1 MDTSWI
7 FAKGILIGIAVAAP
21 VGPIGLLC
29 IQRTLGDGLTTGLA
43 TGFGAALAD
52 GVFGAIAAFG
62 LASISDQ
69 LMSHQDPL
77 RIVGGLVLFVLA
89 YRAWYR
95 APPEMPGAPVHVRAL
110 SGFGTGL
117 AVTLSNPMT
126 IMGFVGI
133 FAALGLSD
141 LSAGSVTATQMVA
154 GVLLGSGMW
163 WLGLCAGTQALKPR
177 FGPQSLAWTN
187 RLAALLLVGFGTV
200 AIGGVAM

>member
-7 FAKGILIGIAVAAP
+7 FAKGILIGVAVAAP

-29 IQRTLGDGLTTGLA
+29 IQRTLTDGLPTGLA
-43 TGFGAALAD
+43 TGLGAALAD

-69 LMSHQDPL
+69 LMAHQDPL

-89 YRAWYR
+89 YRSWYR
-95 APPEMPGAPVHVRAL
+95 APPEMPSAPVHVRAAA
-110 SGFGTGL
+110 GFGTGL

-133 FAALGLSD
+133 FAALGLSE
-141 LSAGSVTATQMVA
+141 LNAGPVSATQMVL
-154 GVLLGSGMW
+154 GVLTGSGIW

-187 RLAALLLVGFGTV
+187 RAAALLLVGFATV
-200 AIGGVAM
+200 AIGGVAI

>member
-29 IQRTLGDGLTTGLA
+29 IQRTLQDGLPTGLA
-43 TGFGAALAD
+43 TGLGAALAD
-52 GVFGAIAAFG
+52 GIFGAIAAFG
-62 LASISDQ
+62 LASISDS
-69 LMSHQDPL
+69 LIAHQDPL
-77 RIVGGLVLFVLA
+77 RIIGGLVLFVLA

-95 APPEMPGAPVHVRAL
+95 APPEMPSAPVHVRVL

-126 IMGFVGI
+126 IMGFIGI
-133 FAALGLSD
+133 FAGLGLSE
-141 LSAGSVTATQMVA
+141 LNAGAVSATQMVV
-154 GVLLGSGMW
+154 GVLVGSGAW
-163 WLGLCAGTQALKPR
+163 WLGLCMGTQALKPK

-187 RLAALLLVGFGTV
+187 RLAALLLIGFATF
-200 AIGGVAM
+200 AIGGVAI